1 MEEYMLPCLTKQ
13 YLGFDCMGC
22 GLQRAALFLVK
33 GHFSEAYHL
42 YPGIY
47 PLVFFFGFLGISL
60 FRNFKYSSMITNI
73 LAMTT
78 ALVIIVSYIIKLTTI
93 F

>member
-1 MEEYMLPCLTKQ
+1 MEEYMLPCLTRQ

-22 GLQRAALFLVK
+22 GLQRAALFLIK
-33 GHFSEAYHL
+33 GQFLDAFHM

-47 PLVFFFGFLGISL
+47 PLIFLFGFLGISQ
-60 FRNFKYSSMITNI
+60 FVQIRFAGIITNF
-73 LAMTT
+73 LAIST

>member
-1 MEEYMLPCLTKQ
+1 MLPCITKH

-22 GLQRAALFLVK
+22 GLQRSALLLCK
-33 GHFSEAYHL
+33 GQFMEAFTM

-47 PLVFFFGFLGISL
+47 PLIFLFGFLGISYV
-60 FRNFKYSSMITNI
+60 FQIRNSSMITSF
-73 LAMTT
+73 LAIST
-78 ALVIIVSYIIKLTTI
+78 ALTIIVSYIIKLTTI